1 MAGAIQ
7 NAMRRYKIL
16 CGGRA
21 VRAFTRRQYCALP
34 GDCPL
39 AHQKCTELH
48 ALVTYNAACNDKFR
62 MSDLSHLL
70 TAEESI
76 ITPFLENTKPRCRQ
90 AKCTTEAYAPTW
102 V

>member
-7 NAMRRYKIL
+7 NAMGRYKIL

-39 AHQKCTELH
+39 AHQNCTELPLH
-48 ALVTYNAACNDKFR
+48 TKVLEVGVGDISFHHQETSDDIDEIQDPRYHMSSRTFR
-62 MSDLSHLL
+62 
-70 TAEESI
+70 
-76 ITPFLENTKPRCRQ
+76 
-90 AKCTTEAYAPTW
+90 
-102 V
+102 